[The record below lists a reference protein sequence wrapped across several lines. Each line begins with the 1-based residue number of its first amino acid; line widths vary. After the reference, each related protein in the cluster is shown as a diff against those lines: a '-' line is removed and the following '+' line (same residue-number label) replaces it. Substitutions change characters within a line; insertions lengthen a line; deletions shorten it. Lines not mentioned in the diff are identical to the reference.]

1 MRLLL
6 NPRQIRRVLLASVL
20 AILSAVALTGC
31 LNDLT
36 PQGRWSAP
44 VSDGNFIYIGNLD
57 GVLVRVDAV
66 SHAFDVNW
74 LYPYELDGVRKKP
87 NGLGAIYGAPVIQ
100 DGAVYAAGYT
110 CAGSNCDG
118 EVFSVSIDSGGIAWN
133 SGGFPLR
140 TKLVGHLQP
149 AANGLLLIG
158 TGPVD
163 DERDPAG
170 YLYAFSA
177 DPNAGR
183 RVAWR
188 EPLDGEVWGEVAVDD
203 ATSTAYVGTSAGTL
217 YAIDISEGDVPERVK
232 WQYSSEGAITG
243 PVVFHQGAIYFGDL
257 ASNFYRLNPRSQSL
271 DWQFDAEAWVW
282 AKGIPDDQKGAIYV
296 STLGGHIYAL
306 DISTGNPIWSTRID
320 GQVIGA
326 PLLFDRVR
334 NEFTQRVLAVPSGTE
349 DVHVIN
355 VNDGQIIGTFP
366 TDSAVKSAPVLIN
379 DFVYIHTLDGEL
391 KWYSPSDQILQGC
404 RVLKDGATCE

>member
-1 MRLLL
+1 MNPARGARHLRRGAAALLL
-6 NPRQIRRVLLASVL
+6 AV
-20 AILSAVALTGC
+20 LSAISLTAC

-44 VSDGNFIYIGNLD
+44 ASDGNFIYIGNLD
-57 GVLVRVDAV
+57 GVLVRLDAV
-66 SHAFDVNW
+66 SHAYDVNW

-87 NGLGAIYGAPVIQ
+87 NGLGAIYGAPIIQ

-110 CAGSNCDG
+110 CTGSNCDG
-118 EVFSVSIDSGGIAWN
+118 EVFAVSTESGGISWN
-133 SGGFPLR
+133 SGGFRIR
-140 TKLVGHLQP
+140 TKLVGQVKP
-149 AANGLLLIG
+149 TDNGLLLIG

-163 DERDPAG
+163 DERDPPG

-183 RVAWR
+183 RVEWR
-188 EPLDGEVWGEVAVDD
+188 VSLDGEVWGEVAVDN
-203 ATSTAYVGTSAGTL
+203 TTNTAYVGTSAGTL
-217 YAIDISEGDVPERVK
+217 YAINISEGDLSERIK
-232 WQYSSEGAITG
+232 WQYASEGAITG
-243 PVVFHQGAIYFGDL
+243 NVVFHDGAIYFGDL
-257 ASNFYRLNPRSQSL
+257 ASNFYRLNPRSQSI

-282 AKGIPDDQKGAIYV
+282 AEGIPDDQKDAIYV

-306 DISTGNPIWSTRID
+306 DIGSGDLIWSAKID
-320 GQVIGA
+320 GQIIGA
-326 PLLFDRVR
+326 PLLFERTR
-334 NEFTQRVLAVPSGTE
+334 NEFTQRVLAVPSGIE

-379 DFVYIHTLDGEL
+379 DFVYIHTLDGQL
-391 KWYSPSDQILQGC
+391 KWYSPSDQTLQGC
-404 RVLKDGATCE
+404 VALKDGGRCE

>member
-1 MRLLL
+1 MNPARGARHLQRGAAALLL
-6 NPRQIRRVLLASVL
+6 AV
-20 AILSAVALTGC
+20 LSAISLTAC

-44 VSDGNFIYIGNLD
+44 ASDGNFIYIGNLD
-57 GVLVRVDAV
+57 GVLVRLDAV
-66 SHAFDVNW
+66 SHAYDVNW

-87 NGLGAIYGAPVIQ
+87 NGLGAIYGAPIIQ

-110 CAGSNCDG
+110 CTGSNCDG
-118 EVFSVSIDSGGIAWN
+118 EVFAVSTESGGISWN
-133 SGGFPLR
+133 SGGFRIR
-140 TKLVGHLQP
+140 TKLVGQVKP
-149 AANGLLLIG
+149 TDNGLLLIG

-163 DERDPAG
+163 DERDPPG

-183 RVAWR
+183 RVEWR
-188 EPLDGEVWGEVAVDD
+188 VPLDGEVWGEVAVDN
-203 ATSTAYVGTSAGTL
+203 TTNTAYIGTSAGTL
-217 YAIDISEGDVPERVK
+217 YAIDISEGDLSERIK
-232 WQYSSEGAITG
+232 WQYASEGAITG
-243 PVVFHQGAIYFGDL
+243 NVVFHDGAIYFGDL
-257 ASNFYRLNPRSQSL
+257 ASNFYRLNPRSQSI

-282 AKGIPDDQKGAIYV
+282 AEGIPDDQKGTIYV

-306 DISTGNPIWSTRID
+306 NIGSGDLIWSAKID
-320 GQVIGA
+320 GQIIGA
-326 PLLFDRVR
+326 PLLFERTR
-334 NEFTQRVLAVPSGTE
+334 NEFTQRVLAVPSGIE

-379 DFVYIHTLDGEL
+379 DFVYIHTLDGQL
-391 KWYSPSDQILQGC
+391 KWYSPSDQTLQGC
-404 RVLKDGATCE
+404 VALKDGGRCE